1 MNIIEEEIL
10 KTTKAIKLNGKI
22 VSKDTAL
29 NYAKAYKGHYYIT
42 NDKYFLSRICR
53 STARYH
59 FNNTI

>member
-1 MNIIEEEIL
+1 MNIIEEEFL

-42 NDKYFLSRICR
+42 NDKYFLILDY
-53 STARYH
+53 A
-59 FNNTI
+59 NPNKD